1 MIDSLKYQ
9 DYTATIHYSADDE
22 VFFGK
27 VIGINDLITFEGIS
41 VAELKDAFKEAMEDY
56 IETCKSIG
64 KSPDKTYKGV
74 FNVRVSAGLHKKAA
88 IFALQHRITLNDFV
102 KTALVYAVKHEKD
115 ISAEL
120 SNIDSGYALKA

>member
-9 DYTATIHYSADDE
+9 DYTATIRYSSDDE

-27 VIGINDLITFEGIS
+27 VIGINDLIVFEGTS
-41 VAELKDAFKEAMEDY
+41 VAELKEAFQEAMDDY
-56 IETCKSIG
+56 LETCKDLG

-74 FNVRVSAGLHKKAA
+74 FNVRVPSGLHKKAA
-88 IFALQHRITLNDFV
+88 MLASQHDMTLNDFV
-102 KTALVYAVKHEKD
+102 KTALVYAVKHESD

-120 SNIDSGYALKA
+120 SVGAV

>member
-41 VAELKDAFKEAMEDY
+41 VAELKHAFKEAMEDY
-56 IETCKSIG
+56 IETCKGIG

-74 FNVRVSAGLHKKAA
+74 FNVRVPAGLHKKAA

-120 SNIDSGYALKA
+120 SNVDSGYALKA

>member
-74 FNVRVSAGLHKKAA
+74 FNVRVPAGLHKKAA

>member
-1 MIDSLKYQ
+1 MIDSLRYQ

-41 VAELKDAFKEAMEDY
+41 VAELKHAFKEAMEDY
-56 IETCKSIG
+56 IETCKGIG

-74 FNVRVSAGLHKKAA
+74 FNVRVPAGLHKKAA

>member
-1 MIDSLKYQ
+1 MIDSLKYH

-74 FNVRVSAGLHKKAA
+74 FNVRVPAGLHKKAA

>member
-41 VAELKDAFKEAMEDY
+41 VAELKYAFKEAMEDY

-74 FNVRVSAGLHKKAA
+74 FNVRVPAGLHKKAA